1 MGSILFQPF
10 VITHSFSNL
19 QESGFPYHLI
29 EAVLLKFPPDHRKNQ
44 WALISPHPSQPIF
57 AFNSVIFLLS
67 GTLSSPTHSD
77 SIPVLPSLVHF
88 PLTEN
93 IWMWKGGTVK
103 SDSEDRNHLYL
114 SKVWGHLFLML
125 QWLRKTLSYTVC
137 VILKEKLFLSYYRFI
152 INIKTFFLKSWSN
165 LV

>member
-1 MGSILFQPF
+1 MDSGRNGNNIRKWDITGVGLSRSPDCGSHAGLQVNPEGMHFPEMGSILFQPF

-93 IWMWKGGTVK
+93 IWM
-103 SDSEDRNHLYL
+103 
-114 SKVWGHLFLML
+114 
-125 QWLRKTLSYTVC
+125 
-137 VILKEKLFLSYYRFI
+137 
-152 INIKTFFLKSWSN
+152 
-165 LV
+165 